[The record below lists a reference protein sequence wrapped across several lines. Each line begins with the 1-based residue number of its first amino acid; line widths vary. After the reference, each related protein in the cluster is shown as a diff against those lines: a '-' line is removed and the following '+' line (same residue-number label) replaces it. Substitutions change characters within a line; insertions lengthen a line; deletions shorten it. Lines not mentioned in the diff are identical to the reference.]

1 VRIDRSIWLIGAIVV
16 AAVGFTASM
25 VLYATVSYNS
35 AWEWDISIV
44 LSILGFGGVALGVL
58 VIMGWGQFGKVRVSS
73 AGGVG
78 KGESH
83 LGRSSS
89 EGSTRCGDVE
99 RLAGEGRNPP

>member
-1 VRIDRSIWLIGAIVV
+1 VRLDRSIWLIGAIVV
-16 AAVGFTASM
+16 AAAGLTASM

-58 VIMGWGQFGKVRVSS
+58 VIMGWGRFGKVRVSN

-78 KGESH
+78 KGESD
-83 LGRSSS
+83 LGRSSG
-89 EGSTRCGDVE
+89 EGTTRCGDAE
-99 RLAGEGRNPP
+99 RLAGEGRNPA

>member
-1 VRIDRSIWLIGAIVV
+1 MRIDRSIWLIGAIVV
-16 AAVGFTASM
+16 AAVGFAASM

-58 VIMGWGQFGKVRVSS
+58 VIMGWGKFGKVRVSS

-78 KGESH
+78 NGESH

-89 EGSTRCGDVE
+89 EGSTRCADVE